1 MRNRI
6 NPSFKGWK
14 KAALMLPIFIIGA
27 VMLVGLVVMLLW
39 NGIMPEVFGLG
50 IITVWQ
56 AIGLII
62 LGRIL
67 FGRSKRNKKH
77 HYA

>member
-1 MRNRI
+1 MINRI
-6 NPSFKGWK
+6 NPPFKGWRT
-14 KAALMLPIFIIGA
+14 AAFMIPVFIIGA

-56 AIGLII
+56 ALGLII

-67 FGRSKRNKKH
+67 FGRSKRHKRH

>member
-6 NPSFKGWK
+6 NPSFSGWK
-14 KAALMLPIFIIGA
+14 KAAFMIPVFIIGA
-27 VMLVGLVVMLLW
+27 IMLVGLVVMLLW

-50 IITVWQ
+50 IITIWQ
-56 AIGLII
+56 ALGLII

-67 FGRSKRNKKH
+67 FGRSKRNRKH